1 MNTNLPILKEIVDL
15 IVPLVEPDKIILFGS
30 YARGEATEKSDV
42 DIMVLK
48 KGMGIENEGK
58 TVDKIYY
65 SYLDSDID
73 VSIDVLAMDYDRYLE
88 LNNVIGYVYKQIE
101 KDGKVIYEA
110 SH

>member
-1 MNTNLPILKEIVDL
+1 MTSVLEKIVDL

-30 YARGEATEKSDV
+30 YARGNYTEKSDV